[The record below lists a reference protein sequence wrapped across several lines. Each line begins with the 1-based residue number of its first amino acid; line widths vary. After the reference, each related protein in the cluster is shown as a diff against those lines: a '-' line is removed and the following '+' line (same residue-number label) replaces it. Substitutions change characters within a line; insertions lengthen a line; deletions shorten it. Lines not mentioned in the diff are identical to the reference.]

1 MNFDTFKQ
9 LLLKNP
15 SEEITDDYIRTTY
28 SYYQKLHAHQDCF
41 QDIKKLDFRNFSYAV
56 QINPLVEKLLKQTEA
71 ELNCQLS
78 QNQREF
84 AVWLFSEY
92 G

>member
-1 MNFDTFKQ
+1 MDFDTFKQ
-9 LLLKNP
+9 LLSKNQ

-28 SYYQKLHAHQDCF
+28 SYYQNLHSHQNSLR
-41 QDIKKLDFRNFSYAV
+41 DIKKIDFRSFSYAV

-84 AVWLFSEY
+84 AVWLFSDY